1 MMAYTKSQWIGA
13 VTKLIE
19 LTSKGK
25 IKWGITGDYVED
37 GTTVVDRAFEAK
49 TKTNRY
55 VIKAVRLRN
64 YIEEDEFFWEYS
76 HSFEIY
82 RPVFGGGFQLIAT
95 APSLQI
101 VTTLFLTAEANYA
114 VQQGALDELL
124 GDMTEDDEDE
134 DSLP

>member
-1 MMAYTKSQWIGA
+1 MAYTKTQWISA

-19 LTSKGK
+19 RTSKGK
-25 IKWGITGDYVED
+25 VKWELTNEYVED

-49 TKTNRY
+49 TKENRY
-55 VIKAVRLRN
+55 VIKAVRLKN
-64 YIEEDEFFWEYS
+64 YIDEDEFYWEYS

-82 RPVFGGGFQLIAT
+82 RYVIGGNYKLIAT

-101 VTTLFLTAEANYA
+101 VTTLYLMAEANYA

-124 GDMTEDDEDE
+124 GDMIDDEEDD
-134 DSLP
+134 